1 MMRIVDVDFVSMFMQ
16 GVSMGDNFYYTNLL
30 WSDDQFLDGTWDNSQ
45 HVSPIGTQSS
55 PLVESSVLVR
65 TNTKRTV
72 SYKECEDNLLVSSWL
87 NTSLDAEIDVEQS
100 SSSYWKRIHLAYH
113 ANKTCVSDH
122 NVNSL
127 MNRWGTIRQEVTKFN
142 GWYIQV
148 QNRNQS
154 GVTFEDKV
162 CLVY

>member
-1 MMRIVDVDFVSMFMQ
+1 MRIAYLLELFRYMMRIVDVDFVSMFMQ

-72 SYKECEDNLLVSSWL
+72 SYKECEDNLLVSSL
-87 NTSLDAEIDVEQS
+87 L
-100 SSSYWKRIHLAYH
+100 K
-113 ANKTCVSDH
+113 
-122 NVNSL
+122 
-127 MNRWGTIRQEVTKFN
+127 
-142 GWYIQV
+142 IQV
-148 QNRNQS
+148 WMW
-154 GVTFEDKV
+154 
-162 CLVY
+162 

>member
-1 MMRIVDVDFVSMFMQ
+1 MQ
-16 GVSMGDNFYYTNLL
+16 GVSMADDYYTNLL
-30 WSDDQFLDGTWDNSQ
+30 RSDEQFLDGWDDSQ
-45 HVSPIGTQSS
+45 NVSPIGTQPS
-55 PLVESSVLVR
+55 PLVESSAPMR
-65 TNTKRTV
+65 TNTKRTA

-87 NTSLDAEIDVEQS
+87 NTSLDAAIGAEQS

-113 ANKTCVSDH
+113 ANKTCVSDR
-122 NVNSL
+122 NMNSL